1 MRKVFHKEFVI
12 DEKGE
17 KKAVIIDFKDYKKML
32 RLLEEAECVKIINE
46 GEQEY
51 RQGKLKP
58 IKSLA
63 ALD

>member
-1 MRKVFHKEFVI
+1 MKK
-12 DEKGE
+12 E
-17 KKAVIIDFKDYKKML
+17 KKAVIIMDFKDYKKML

-63 ALD
+63 ELD